1 MTDGAPEPAIEGPR
15 EARAANDLEPERRP
29 MAEIGVLVV
38 VALLLGI
45 DMLADARTHES
56 TAHFALELAAVAAS
70 LGAGIWLFVRWRR
83 TERDL
88 EARVRDLT
96 QRLGASR
103 EDARRWQSEAEA
115 ALSGLGEA
123 IERQFER
130 WKLTEAEQEI
140 GLLLLKGLSLKEV
153 AAVRGTSE
161 RTVRQQSLAVYKK
174 SGLAGRAELSAFFL
188 EDLLLPSS
196 AAGRERHAD
205 ASPNPAKKA

>member
-1 MTDGAPEPAIEGPR
+1 M
-15 EARAANDLEPERRP
+15 
-29 MAEIGVLVV
+29 LVV
-38 VALLLGI
+38 VVLLLGI
-45 DMLADARTHES
+45 DMLADVRSHES
-56 TAHFALELAAVAAS
+56 SWHFALELTAVMAS
-70 LGAGIWLFVRWRR
+70 LSAGGWLFVRWRR
-83 TERDL
+83 TERAL

-103 EDARRWQSEAEA
+103 EDARHWQSEAES

-123 IERQFER
+123 IERQFGR

-196 AAGRERHAD
+196 AAGRERRSE
-205 ASPNPAKKA
+205 ASTNPAEKA